1 MENPKK
7 GASKS
12 DLQSKSTLCFSPK
25 AKPGTHTP
33 MAERQTRRTASQKRC
48 GWRPLELGP
57 GGAGQSTN
65 VLHQAHTP
73 GPSAHKVPSTP
84 FLSPT
89 CSSDASGPLGP
100 GQETKI
106 DNGHGQGA
114 QTCPHHGPWRAWR
127 LSYCHRTQPPT
138 HRDLG

>member
-1 MENPKK
+1 MGEGPHKTWGLMENPKK

-25 AKPGTHTP
+25 AKPDTHTP

-57 GGAGQSTN
+57 GVAGQSTN

-100 GQETKI
+100 GQRDQNRQWSRTGSP
-106 DNGHGQGA
+106 DMS
-114 QTCPHHGPWRAWR
+114 PPWAME
-127 LSYCHRTQPPT
+127 S
-138 HRDLG
+138 